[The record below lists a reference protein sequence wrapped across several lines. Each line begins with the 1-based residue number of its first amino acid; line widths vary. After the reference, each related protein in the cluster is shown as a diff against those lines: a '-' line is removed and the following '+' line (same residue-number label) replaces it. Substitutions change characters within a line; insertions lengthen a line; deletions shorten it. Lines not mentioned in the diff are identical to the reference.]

1 LIKVKKRY
9 WTKEGGKNIID
20 SKKQTDFLFD
30 NIQISNLQWICLDKR
45 LIEEEIRMKLKWIV
59 GLGVIFLA
67 SLVSAEENL
76 ILKDQKDRVSYS
88 YGVDTGAKLKN
99 MPVTVDLD
107 LFIKGVKDRLSGTEL
122 LMTEKEISETLMG
135 LQKEITAKSE
145 EEKKALGQKNKKEG
159 EAFLAEN
166 KKKEGVIT
174 LPSGLQYKVLKEGTG
189 KTPTDTNWVRMNLR
203 GTLVDG
209 TVFEDTNKS
218 FGQPVSFA
226 VKGMFPG
233 WAEALKLMKEGAKWQ
248 LFIPPDLAFGERG
261 AGTLIGPNATLI
273 LEVELISV
281 QEKR

>member
-1 LIKVKKRY
+1 MKFKWVSVIVVL
-9 WTKEGGKNIID
+9 
-20 SKKQTDFLFD
+20 LF
-30 NIQISNLQWICLDKR
+30 
-45 LIEEEIRMKLKWIV
+45 
-59 GLGVIFLA
+59 A
-67 SLVSAEENL
+67 SLSGAEENL
-76 ILKDQKDRVSYS
+76 ILKDQKDRISYS
-88 YGVDTGAKLKN
+88 YGVDTGTKLN
-99 MPVTVDLD
+99 NLPVSLDLD
-107 LFIKGVKDRLSGTEL
+107 LFIKGVKDRLSGTKL

-145 EEKKALGQKNKKEG
+145 EEKKALAQKNKTEG

-189 KTPTDTNWVRMNLR
+189 KTPTDTNWVRVNFR

-209 TVFEDTNKS
+209 TVFEDTYKS

-226 VKGMFPG
+226 VKGVFPG
-233 WAEALKLMKEGAKWQ
+233 WSEALKLMKEGAEWQ

-261 AGTLIGPNATLI
+261 AGTMIGPNATLI
-273 LEVELISV
+273 IEVELISV